1 MIRTARVAFLT
12 TVLGLVVLA
21 GVAAPQQT
29 AAQAQAPPV
38 TAPKPPSQPPAQTPA
53 APAPKPIP
61 PLVPATP
68 VTPPPGYVIGPD
80 DVLQVMVWREKD
92 MSSEVVVRPDG
103 KITLPVID
111 EVQAAGLTPEQLR
124 NKVTEAAKKFFKEDP
139 TVTVVVKAIN
149 SRKVFITGSVAKPGP
164 YPLTSSTTV
173 LQLIAMA
180 GGLAE
185 FADRGKIWVLR
196 KHDGGPVSRF
206 PFNYKEVVRGKNLS
220 QNIELKPGDT
230 VIVP

>member
-1 MIRTARVAFLT
+1 MIRTARVSFLT

-29 AAQAQAPPV
+29 AAQAQARPV
-38 TAPKPPSQPPAQTPA
+38 TGPGSPSQPPAAT
-53 APAPKPIP
+53 APKPIP

-80 DVLQVMVWREKD
+80 DVLQVLYWRDKD
-92 MSSEVVVRPDG
+92 MSAEVVVRPDG
-103 KITLPVID
+103 LITLPVVND
-111 EVQAAGLTPEQLR
+111 VQAAGLTPDKLR
-124 NKVTEAAKKFFKEDP
+124 EKVTALAMKFYRDDP
-139 TVTVVVKAIN
+139 QITVVVKAIN

-185 FADRGKIWVLR
+185 FADQGKIWVMR
-196 KHDGGPVSRF
+196 QHDGGAVSRF